1 MQIGNSG
8 REKTAF
14 GDSSENENAKNE
26 SEYTLQ
32 NFMLAEGKKED
43 RPGSKLDDNEKR
55 MISLKS
61 TIWSSTPAI
70 TNSPEKLQCW

>member
-43 RPGSKLDDNEKR
+43 RPGLKLGGDKKR

-61 TIWSSTPAI
+61 TICSSTPAI